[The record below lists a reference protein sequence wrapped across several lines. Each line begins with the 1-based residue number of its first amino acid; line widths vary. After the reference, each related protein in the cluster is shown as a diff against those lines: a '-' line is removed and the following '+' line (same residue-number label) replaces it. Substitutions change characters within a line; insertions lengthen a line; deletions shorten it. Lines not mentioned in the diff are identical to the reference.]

1 MRGERFANTLNFWGH
16 IRPLSVPH
24 LFSCVWFCSETI
36 FLPSSYM
43 CNLAEISQLFKLLD
57 SCIENGSLLLC
68 FWVVVLVVSAGI
80 TFVAP
85 PPPVAG

>member
-43 CNLAEISQLFKLLD
+43 CNLAEISLFKLLD

-85 PPPVAG
+85 P